1 MAPRIPAHDRRRD
14 TLAIGVLVAAA
25 APLFAVLLTLV
36 GASALDAFVP
46 RVTKAPSYDL
56 ADPLKG
62 ADSRADREP
71 GAAPRR
77 ELTDECWIPMRTGRL
92 LRRFEDTGVV
102 EEVNLTGLVRPTP
115 ERVMDP
121 GTLAHDIEQTFE
133 PKCRDD
139 DVVGCCFLEEVG
151 SSQGAPRRW
160 VRADDRK
167 KVLKRFG
174 ARPRL
179 ADGSSVPALLF
190 LYVLAGAAVALV
202 TRRAPGGRI
211 LLGAG
216 GAALLQLLVWAS
228 AMDWGR
234 TGAFFQPMTV
244 GSWVAPAG
252 AMLALVLPIGLGL
265 AVATGATVTSIRDRA
280 TGLHRCG
287 GCDTLTDAEEKRDA
301 CATCGAR
308 RTVERPR
315 VGLAVMAAI
324 ATSFVFTLLVVVL
337 GRRASMFE
345 VCPRPLDAICTLDVA
360 QHTSLVRMDFVESVV
375 LHDWLRYSLLT
386 APAFFLVP
394 FLVGRFV
401 RDSRSAALLAVP
413 LAIVLATLAS
423 LLFLTPELSQVSFT
437 FVFQLHLRAVAFW
450 LVAGGV
456 GGALGLRLRTGAV
469 GVDGMPQSTR
479 QGTKR

>member
-14 TLAIGVLVAAA
+14 TLAVGVLVAAA
-25 APLFAVLLTLV
+25 APLLAVLLTLV
-36 GASALDAFVP
+36 GARALDAVVP

-56 ADPLKG
+56 ADPQKG
-62 ADSRADREP
+62 VDKRVPRDPS
-71 GAAPRR
+71 AAPRR
-77 ELTDECWIPMRTGRL
+77 ELGEDCWIPMRTGRL
-92 LRRFEDTGVV
+92 LRRFEDNGVV
-102 EEVNLTGLVRPTP
+102 EEVNLTGLVRPSV

-121 GTLAHDIEQTFE
+121 GDLAHQIEEAFE
-133 PKCRDD
+133 PRCRDD
-139 DVVGCCFLEEVG
+139 DVVGCCFLLET
-151 SSQGAPRRW
+151 APSAAAPIRF
-160 VRADDRK
+160 VRADDRTK
-167 KVLKRFG
+167 TLKRFG

-179 ADGSSVPALLF
+179 AEGSSIPSLLF
-190 LYVLAGAAVALV
+190 LYVLAGAAVALL

-216 GAALLQLLVWAS
+216 AAAVLQLLVWAAS
-228 AMDWGR
+228 MDWGT

-265 AVATGATVTSIRDRA
+265 AVATGATVTSIVDRA

-287 GCDTLTDAEEKRDA
+287 SCDTLTDAEEKRDV

-315 VGLAVMAAI
+315 VGLAAMAAI
-324 ATSFVFTLLVVVL
+324 ATSFVFTLLVVAL
-337 GRRASMFE
+337 GRPASMFE

-413 LAIVLATLAS
+413 LAIVLATLS
-423 LLFLTPELSQVSFT
+423 CLLFLTPELSQVSFT

-469 GVDGMPQSTR
+469 GVDGVPQSTR